1 MYRECQ
7 LLRLLRSPWLQIASL
22 FLSLCLLAH
31 LFGFGRNTKSGEEVK
46 EEEVCIHRENSS
58 DILYHCH
65 IVRHCILTLLLQVCA
80 CRQPSITQRGT
91 VLKGN
96 LIPEYIEEQQS
107 PGWKQNTTLLRRK
120 QASESNTHVAL
131 NLQSVSSERKDCG
144 KALDGYFTESWLQP
158 EPGKENCT
166 LWWRTSSTTATG
178 WLLPTE
184 RFKENNIHTK
194 DIINLLLLRC
204 RQRRTA
210 VLVTHSGLLQ
220 LLHRQWKQILWRA
233 AWVILYA
240 WMHFP
245 WLIKRYV

>member
-7 LLRLLRSPWLQIASL
+7 LLRLLRSLWLQIASL

-31 LFGFGRNTKSGEEVK
+31 LFGFGRNIKNEEEVK
-46 EEEVCIHRENSS
+46 EEEVCIHSENSS
-58 DILYHCH
+58 DVSLISCTTAH
-65 IVRHCILTLLLQVCA
+65 IARHCILTLLLQVCA

-144 KALDGYFTESWLQP
+144 ESSRRVFHRELIATRAWEGELHTLVENKQHDSDGM
-158 EPGKENCT
+158 
-166 LWWRTSSTTATG
+166 TASN
-178 WLLPTE
+178 WE
-184 RFKENNIHTK
+184 I
-194 DIINLLLLRC
+194 
-204 RQRRTA
+204 
-210 VLVTHSGLLQ
+210 
-220 LLHRQWKQILWRA
+220 
-233 AWVILYA
+233 
-240 WMHFP
+240 
-245 WLIKRYV
+245 